1 MTRGSRPEQPQ
12 GRRSLME
19 RLRLLRQDVRGVGAV
34 EFALIAPLLLS
45 LYITSFEL
53 TIGLSMSKR
62 VTRTAST
69 IADLVTQQQTSVTT
83 DYLGTMVGVTNA
95 IFTPYSPQ
103 NLVMKITGVAV
114 DSAGNATAA
123 WSWDKTG
130 GKPYNAGSSVTVP
143 SDMRTPDTFLVRAEV
158 SVTHQL
164 FMFMPGIMPDRLQ
177 TITMSREF
185 FYRVRVGSKLDCT
198 GCKA

>member
-1 MTRGSRPEQPQ
+1 MTRSHKAGRSGGSP
-12 GRRSLME
+12 SLME
-19 RLRLLRQDVRGVGAV
+19 RFRRLRKDNRGVGAV

-69 IADLVTQQQTSVTT
+69 IADLVTQQQTTVTSA
-83 DYLGTMVGVTNA
+83 YLATMVDVANA
-95 IFTPYSPQ
+95 LFTPYSPQ
-103 NLVMKITGVAV
+103 NLTMKITGVAV
-114 DSAGNATAA
+114 DSASNATVA
-123 WSWDKTG
+123 WSWDKDG
-130 GKPYNAGSSVTVP
+130 GKPYNAGTTVAVP
-143 SDMRTPDTFLVRAEV
+143 ADMRAPDTFLVRAEV

-164 FMFMPGIMPDRLQ
+164 LMFMPGIMPSSLQ
-177 TITMSREF
+177 NITLRREF
-185 FYRVRVGSKLDCT
+185 YYRQRVGTKLDCS